1 VRGWQIFLYT
11 LKAGPAAR
19 QPHDANRGCRP
30 HAGQGEP
37 NRSSGREPEG
47 STPAAVHRSSLS
59 GIRFWRVLPR
69 FARRPSGRGPSRRVV
84 VKIRGSVADQARA
97 AVLFLQGHGQP
108 TATVAGYVE
117 DAIRERLE
125 RDRAELNQGEDF
137 PRVTDHLRPV
147 GGSAGS
153 GLVHSGFRLARML

>member
-1 VRGWQIFLYT
+1 M
-11 LKAGPAAR
+11 AGRKPRPDLLDELMPAPAAE
-19 QPHDANRGCRP
+19 AAAERP
-30 HAGQGEP
+30 HP
-37 NRSSGREPEG
+37 
-47 STPAAVHRSSLS
+47 
-59 GIRFWRVLPR
+59 LP
-69 FARRPSGRGPSRRVV
+69 PGPSRRVV

-108 TATVAGYVE
+108 TATLAGYIE

-137 PRVTDHLRPV
+137 PPVPTTCAPV